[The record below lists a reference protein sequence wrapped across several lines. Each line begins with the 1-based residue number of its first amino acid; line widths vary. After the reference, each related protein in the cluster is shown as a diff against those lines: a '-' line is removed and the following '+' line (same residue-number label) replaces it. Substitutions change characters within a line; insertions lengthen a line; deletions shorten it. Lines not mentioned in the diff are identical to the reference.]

1 MWCCWLPACSLDC
14 LQQGRRWTSDGTC
27 PPASSEV
34 TLGFPLNSSTFTPL
48 KLETSLSSFCFKA
61 QLLYHPFSVNQDIT
75 CLAQLQVDSPS
86 LIYLAIS
93 LCISVDYASVLSI
106 FHIKFWAT
114 RKQEMCLGKFP
125 PMQQSVTTDPVG
137 TQWTSV
143 NWSSTS
149 WPTWE
154 PKTNVISCVKS
165 LAEQLLKGTHK
176 AILTQV
182 LFKHW

>member
-125 PMQQSVTTDPVG
+125 PMQQSVPRILWGHNEHLLTDLLHPG
-137 TQWTSV
+137 PPGSPRPM
-143 NWSSTS
+143 WSAVWSH
-149 WPTWE
+149 
-154 PKTNVISCVKS
+154 
-165 LAEQLLKGTHK
+165 LLSNCWKE
-176 AILTQV
+176 LTRP
-182 LFKHW
+182 F